1 MGLQTS
7 ADKSA
12 KYTSAMSVFNEY
24 LSHIQRLN
32 IILMSWAEW
41 DCKCRRRR
49 QHTIKKNKKKNKYLF
64 SNAAASDRQ
73 KVDNVTFNHRQMPS
87 VCQVALCHG
96 ITDFLL
102 CLLLLLLLLLLPDI
116 IHMLDEGSS
125 AFPGL
130 ISNRIT
136 SPQSIWLATKTF
148 FPHAALS
155 PQLESIFSRS

>member
-1 MGLQTS
+1 MALQTR

-12 KYTSAMSVFNEY
+12 KIYECYECIQRVFVSYSKVKYYFNE
-24 LSHIQRLN
+24 LSWVGLQR
-32 IILMSWAEW
+32 
-41 DCKCRRRR
+41 
-49 QHTIKKNKKKNKYLF
+49 QKKKEAQKKNKYLF

-73 KVDNVTFNHRQMPS
+73 KVNNVTFNHRQMPS

-102 CLLLLLLLLLLPDI
+102 CLLLLLLLLLPDI

-136 SPQSIWLATKTF
+136 SPAKHLTSHKNV
-148 FPHAALS
+148 FPT
-155 PQLESIFSRS
+155 RSTLPSVRIDV